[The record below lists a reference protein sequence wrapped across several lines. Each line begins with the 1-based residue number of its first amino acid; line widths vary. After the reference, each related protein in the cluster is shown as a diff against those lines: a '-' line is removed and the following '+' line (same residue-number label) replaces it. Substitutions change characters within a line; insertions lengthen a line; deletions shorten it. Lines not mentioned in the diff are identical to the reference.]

1 MTDATTKR
9 KGGAG
14 RVRDSGSELV
24 QLVVDY
30 AKQETLGPLKGLGRF
45 LAFGLAGS
53 IFLAVGLSVLLLA
66 GLRALQTETGT
77 TFAGNLTWIPYLA
90 TAGAAVVVA
99 GLAGWRIAKGPARRR
114 SESRA
119 SGAAGAKG

>member
-1 MTDATTKR
+1 MTDGSNKR
-9 KGGAG
+9 TSGAG
-14 RVRDSGSELV
+14 RVRDSGGELV

-45 LAFGLAGS
+45 LAFGLVGS

-90 TAGAAVVVA
+90 VAGAAVVVA

-114 SESRA
+114 GESRRR
-119 SGAAGAKG
+119 GAAGAEG